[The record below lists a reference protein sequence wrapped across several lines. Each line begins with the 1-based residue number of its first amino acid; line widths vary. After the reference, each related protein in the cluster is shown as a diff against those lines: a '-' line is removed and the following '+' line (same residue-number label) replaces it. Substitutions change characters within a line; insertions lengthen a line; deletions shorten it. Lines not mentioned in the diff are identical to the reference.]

1 VTQQRRSGGDSEAAA
16 VVSLA
21 AKTDSRVRPL
31 AASGLVRAE
40 VGRILALVDAEE
52 PIRRR
57 VVQDALND
65 ALACTMRRR
74 AELFEWARPRPG
86 EYAGQATPAELA
98 ARDRLLAAQAKA
110 CRNKAILLELHILDD
125 FEAVPD
131 VH

>member
-1 VTQQRRSGGDSEAAA
+1 MSTQQRRLGGGSETAA
-16 VVSLA
+16 VSLA
-21 AKTDSRVRPL
+21 AENSVRPIS
-31 AASGLVRAE
+31 ARALVRSE
-40 VGRILALVDAEE
+40 VSRILARIDTAE

-86 EYAGQATPAELA
+86 EYAGQATTAELA

-125 FEAVPD
+125 FEGEL
-131 VH
+131 